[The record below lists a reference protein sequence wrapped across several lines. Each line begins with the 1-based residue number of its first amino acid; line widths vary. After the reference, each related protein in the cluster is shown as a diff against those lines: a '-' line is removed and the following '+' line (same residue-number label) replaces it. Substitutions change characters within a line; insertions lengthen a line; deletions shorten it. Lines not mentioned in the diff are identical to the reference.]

1 MNKIVVNSDL
11 AYLDYSDLL
20 NKILEILK
28 QKPLFSIS
36 QDGRR
41 MRINVEEVATEVM
54 KLNPSNPL
62 VNNWSAHA
70 ATLNFSPNTQD
81 LFRKQI
87 EKIAIEIQDKLTLAI
102 QKNSQYHDRVE
113 FIRSLTSDINEF
125 KGNYRQD
132 YKTKDKLLDLTYP
145 FAEETNLKKQRLTVR
160 QNDNSK
166 NKQLLKAHKIKIHV
180 DKPCDFTTT
189 LIKGINNYVNIKF
202 ADLDQE
208 DKKDLDYVIS
218 SLEKSHNSDIYKL
231 QNLLNQETLG
241 KLKKFAKIKYLEFL
255 LEQVEEGEG
264 KVYLQDLIR
273 RLKLLEDYINDTSKA
288 DGDYQVSYA
297 GVTVNYQTLFSRSE
311 AYDILPIIPLV
322 EGYLGEVESPQKDAI
337 EFTFGI
343 KMKLDGKVQA
353 QQKNSSFDYH
363 LDLLNPDGEEHKTA
377 IAESS
382 KKSSLPVKVLKTIF
396 LYCFIFASNESIES
410 DLEYNPIEL
419 LEKEILP
426 ILKGNDDQAKKRL
439 FENYIRRFK
448 ELKIKEKIDK
458 TKELIKNIIKRK
470 TPYSVRHYPLHIS
483 VKESIL
489 ENDLDTITKRITV
502 FKEVLQKPKECLQY
516 INLGEATTQGNS
528 LITLPANISI
538 SEIHF
543 LKTEDQQTFDMKY
556 DLVPGI
562 KVLPVLFLSMKE
574 GQKFYDQHLKSRK
587 LLIFPHRSETDQL
600 ETNQEFIYKITYSL
614 LTYIC
619 LYVIL
624 DQQLTDRTKPFV
636 PLLRIHQKEKTD
648 NAPIENFIVCLTKVI
663 SHLLNNGYRS
673 NQQGIVINKSQTSK
687 INFKIPNV
695 LTSLYSVLPRKFQFK
710 ETGKFTFQEIDKLA
724 IIIVSSRETDS
735 VWNSSVKY
743 KSSNLVGEIIV
754 LEVKEETVRFQLL
767 KTFSENY
774 EDHQKMFEYPAVIV
788 DNVDALYSKGYK
800 HFIYMSKVPYSS
812 TLHITQKEK
821 NEELF
826 FMSKNVIKSLKKE
839 RDNIKIYPMFFDKY
853 YAVKLENFKF
863 TSLYIQDTLE
873 LTNLAEDKNKQA
885 VIFFNLFNGFSLG
898 ESINYHGVMSY
909 ATLLNIYDGI
919 LDDEDIR
926 KGLIYNNSQLKDEI
940 LQCLTLFHFY
950 RYKKIGNSQL
960 KLDPYENL
968 IGDESV
974 TQCAILK
981 HIREKADFNSLAF
994 LTYIKSIISQ
1004 KNLFSK

>member
-1 MNKIVVNSDL
+1 MNKIVVSPDL

-20 NKILEILK
+20 NKILGILK
-28 QKPLFSIS
+28 QKSLFSIS
-36 QDGRR
+36 PDGCR
-41 MRINVEEVATEVM
+41 MRIDIEEVATEVM
-54 KLNPSNPL
+54 RLNPSNPL
-62 VNNWSAHA
+62 VNDRSARA
-70 ATLNFSPNTQD
+70 ATLNFSPNTHD

-87 EKIAIEIQDKLTLAI
+87 EKIAIEIQDKLTLAM
-102 QKNSQYHDRVE
+102 QKNGEYHDRVE
-113 FIRSLTSDINEF
+113 FIRTLTSDINEF
-125 KGNYRQD
+125 QGNYRED
-132 YKTKDKLLDLTYP
+132 NKTRLLDLTYP
-145 FAEETNLKKQRLTVR
+145 FPEETNLKKQRLTVR

-166 NKQLLKAHKIKIHV
+166 NQQLLKAHKVKIHV

-189 LIKGINNYVNIKF
+189 LIKGINNYINIKF
-202 ADLDQE
+202 ADVDQE
-208 DKKDLDYVIS
+208 DKEDLEYVIS
-218 SLEKSHNSDIYKL
+218 NLEKSHNSDIYKL

-255 LEQVEEGEG
+255 LEQVDGGEG
-264 KVYLQDLIR
+264 KLYLQDLIR

-297 GVTVNYQTLFSRSE
+297 GATVNYRELFSRSE
-311 AYDILPIIPLV
+311 AYDILPIIPLI

-353 QQKNSSFDYH
+353 HQKNSSFDYH

-382 KKSSLPVKVLKTIF
+382 KKSPLPRKVLKTVF
-396 LYCFIFASNESIES
+396 LYCFIFESNESMGS
-410 DLEYNPIEL
+410 DLEYNPIEF
-419 LEKEILP
+419 LENKILP
-426 ILKGNDDQAKKRL
+426 TLKGNDDQAKKRL
-439 FENYIRRFK
+439 FKNCIKRFE
-448 ELKIKEKIDK
+448 ELKIKEKINK

-470 TPYSVRHYPLHIS
+470 TPYPVRHYPLHIS

-489 ENDLDTITKRITV
+489 ENDLDTIIKRTTF

-516 INLGEATTQGNS
+516 INLGEATTQGNL

-543 LKTEDQQTFDMKY
+543 LKTEDQQIFDMKY

-574 GQKFYDQHLKSRK
+574 GQKFYHQHLKSRR

-624 DQQLTDRTKPFV
+624 ENQSKIFV

-648 NAPIENFIVCLTKVI
+648 NAPIENFIVCLTKVL

-724 IIIVSSRETDS
+724 IIIISSRETDS
-735 VWNSSVKY
+735 VWSGKY
-743 KSSNLVGEIIV
+743 KSSNLVGEIII
-754 LEVKEETVRFQLL
+754 LEVKEKTVRFQLL

-774 EDHQKMFEYPAVIV
+774 EDHQKMFEYPTVIV
-788 DNVDALYSKGYK
+788 DNVDQLYSKGYK
-800 HFIYMSKVPYSS
+800 HFIYISKVPYSS

-853 YAVKLENFKF
+853 YAVKLENFKL

-898 ESINYHGVMSY
+898 DSINYHGVMSY

-950 RYKKIGNSQL
+950 RYKKTGNSQL

-974 TQCAILK
+974 TQCAVLK
-981 HIREKADFNSLAF
+981 HIREKVDFNSLAF

-1004 KNLFSK
+1004 KNYSTN